1 MISSECTTQATRRR
15 ISSFPASRKIDYS
28 LFFLTALCSVTE
40 PCSTRRIA
48 KEGGISF
55 SFLQKIAHLLKRAGI
70 VDATRGKD
78 GGYILARSPH
88 VIMMKDVIEA
98 VDGRLAPFVC
108 AEPPRV
114 QRSCPRR
121 NFCRARSM
129 LAKAQQEA
137 LERYFSKSLSDML
150 Y

>member
-1 MISSECTTQATRRR
+1 MV
-15 ISSFPASRKIDYS
+15 
-28 LFFLTALCSVTE
+28 LCAAKA

-55 SFLQKIAHLLKRAGI
+55 SFLQKIAYLLKRAGI

-78 GGYILARSPH
+78 GGYVLARQPH
-88 VIMMKDVIEA
+88 VISMKEVIEA
-98 VDGRLAPFVC
+98 VDGRRAPFMCV
-108 AEPPRV
+108 EPSRV
-114 QRSCPRR
+114 QRLCPRR

-129 LAKAQQEA
+129 LVKAQQEA
-137 LERYFSKSLSDML
+137 LERYFSKSLADML